1 MKRILK
7 FYSPTCGPCK
17 VMSRNLSALK
27 DVDIQDVDIT
37 DEDNESLIDEW
48 KIRAVPTVVVLGEN
62 NELLGEFKGITP
74 IDKIQEV
81 LDGRGTTT
89 V

>member
-37 DEDNESLIDEW
+37 DEDNESLINEW

-81 LDGRGTTT
+81 LDGRETTT

>member
-1 MKRILK
+1 
-7 FYSPTCGPCK
+7 
-17 VMSRNLSALK
+17 MSRNLSVLK

-37 DEDNESLIDEW
+37 DEDNGSLIDEW

-62 NELLGEFKGITP
+62 NELIGEFKGITP

-81 LDGRGTTT
+81 LYGRGTTT

>member
-1 MKRILK
+1 MKKILK

-27 DVDIQDVDIT
+27 GVEIQDVDT
-37 DEDNESLIDEW
+37 SDEDNESLMDEW
-48 KIRAVPTVVVLGEN
+48 KIRTVPTVIVLGEN

-74 IDKIQEV
+74 IEKIQEV
-81 LDGRGTTT
+81 LDGGEATT